1 MLEAE
6 RLYAAAT
13 LVQDL
18 RRGGRTHD
26 LAEPVWYRLQ
36 DRGLLEDDQLTDG
49 LRQMEQGEG
58 RPWQEIK
65 AEWSSKNSEPAAG
78 ED

>member
-6 RLYAAAT
+6 RLYAVAT

-18 RRGGRTHD
+18 RRGGRTRN
-26 LAEPVWYRLQ
+26 LVESVSYRLQ
-36 DRGLLEDDQLTDG
+36 DRGLLEDDQLADG

-58 RPWQEIK
+58 RPFPGQFGV
-65 AEWSSKNSEPAAG
+65 SVRTLS
-78 ED
+78 

>member
-6 RLYAAAT
+6 RLYAVAT

-18 RRGGRTHD
+18 RRTGRTRN
-26 LAEPVWYRLQ
+26 LVEAVWYRLQ
-36 DRGLLEDDQLTDG
+36 DRRFLEDDRLTES
-49 LRQMEQGEG
+49 LRQMDQSEG
-58 RPWQEIK
+58 RPWREIK
-65 AEWSSKNSEPAAG
+65 AEWSAKDSESVAG